1 MQVDDPLLSSPE
13 TAAYVGVPL
22 QTLYVWAVR
31 GTGPKRI
38 KVGRYTRYR
47 KSEIDAWLDIN
58 TKPAPQGSRR
68 RAS

>member
-1 MQVDDPLLSSPE
+1 VQVNDPLLSSPE

-22 QTLYVWAVR
+22 KTLYVWAVR

-47 KSEIDAWLDIN
+47 KSEIDAWLDTN

>member
-47 KSEIDAWLDIN
+47 KSEIDAWLDTN
-58 TKPAPQGSRR
+58 TKPGS
-68 RAS
+68 AGQSAEAW